1 MADRHDVVSAGIL
14 FADIACEP
22 IERLPRAGEL
32 IPTKRIQLGLGGCA
46 ANVAVDLKKV
56 GISVGVA
63 GCVGDDFFGQ
73 FIGQALAGESVDT
86 GGIRVVPGMNTAA
99 TMIVNVKG
107 EDRRF
112 ISTPGANVVFSADDI
127 PSDWS
132 RGIRVFYVG
141 GYLMMPGLETDAF
154 VALLRELRAK
164 GVITVVDVVLM
175 EQRDFWPILI
185 KVLPEVDY
193 FLPNNDEGKLITGSD
208 DPVTQARR
216 FQEAGAQNVVITL
229 GEKGCLFF
237 GRETKFLA
245 GVYPTTFVGG
255 AGAGDAFDAGFI
267 AGLLN
272 GESPEGCVRWGS
284 ALGASCVRAIGTTEG
299 VFTREEALDFMASHT
314 LPITPVK

>member
-1 MADRHDVVSAGIL
+1 MADHHDVVSAGIL
-14 FADIACEP
+14 FADVACEP
-22 IERLPRAGEL
+22 IDRLPQAGEL
-32 IPTKRIQLGLGGCA
+32 IPTRRIQLGLGGCA
-46 ANVAVDLKKV
+46 ANVAVDLKRV

-63 GCVGDDFFGQ
+63 GCVGDDFFGE
-73 FIGQALAGESVDT
+73 FITKVLAREGADAT
-86 GGIRVVPGMNTAA
+86 GIRVARGMNTAA

-127 PSDWS
+127 PSHW
-132 RGIRVFYVG
+132 REGARVFYVG

-154 VALLRELRAK
+154 VSLLRDFRAK
-164 GVITVVDVVLM
+164 GAITIVDVVLM
-175 EQRDFWPILI
+175 EHRDFWPVLR

-193 FLPNNDEGKLITGSD
+193 FLPNNDEGKIITGSD
-208 DPVTQARR
+208 DPVEQARQ
-216 FQEAGAQNVVITL
+216 FQEAGAKNVVITL

-237 GRETKFLA
+237 GHEAKFLA

-299 VFTREEALDFMASHT
+299 VFTREEALAFMASHT
-314 LPITPVK
+314 LPITALK

>member
-1 MADRHDVVSAGIL
+1 MANCHDVVCAGIL
-14 FADIACEP
+14 FADVACEP
-22 IERLPRAGEL
+22 IDRLPHAGEL
-32 IPTKRIQLGLGGCA
+32 IPTRRIQLGLGGCA

-56 GISVGVA
+56 GISVGVT

-73 FIGQALAGESVDT
+73 FIAEVLAREGTDT
-86 GGIRVVPGMNTAA
+86 TGIRVARGMNTAA

-127 PSDWS
+127 PSDW
-132 RGIRVFYVG
+132 RQGIRVFYVG
-141 GYLMMPGLETDAF
+141 GYLMMPGLETRAF
-154 VALLRELRAK
+154 VSLLRDLRAK

-175 EQRDFWPILI
+175 EHRDFWPILRD
-185 KVLPEVDY
+185 VLPEVDY
-193 FLPNNDEGKLITGSD
+193 FLPNNDEGKIITGSD
-208 DPVTQARR
+208 DPVEQARQ
-216 FQEAGAQNVVITL
+216 FQEAGAKNVVITL

-237 GRETKFLA
+237 GQEAKFIA

-299 VFTREEALDFMASHT
+299 VFTREEALNFMASHT
-314 LPITPVK
+314 LPITPLK